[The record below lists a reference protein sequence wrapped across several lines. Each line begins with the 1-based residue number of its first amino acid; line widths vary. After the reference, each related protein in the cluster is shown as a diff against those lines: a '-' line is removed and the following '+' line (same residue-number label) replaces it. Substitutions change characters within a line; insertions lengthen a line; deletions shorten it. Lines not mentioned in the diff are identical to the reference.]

1 VANSILFCSLSSLE
15 ISTTFSSSKQ
25 FAGPEILLIL
35 RPCGDRRWCVSGV
48 GDMAQDDET
57 IAIYSHGNFSAEMAA
72 KIFFSDHTEA
82 EVNHKLHELANL
94 QVSYELRSGSF
105 TQIIVRDKLN

>member
-1 VANSILFCSLSSLE
+1 
-15 ISTTFSSSKQ
+15 
-25 FAGPEILLIL
+25 
-35 RPCGDRRWCVSGV
+35 
-48 GDMAQDDET
+48 MAQDDET

-94 QVSYELRSGSF
+94 QVSC
-105 TQIIVRDKLN
+105 